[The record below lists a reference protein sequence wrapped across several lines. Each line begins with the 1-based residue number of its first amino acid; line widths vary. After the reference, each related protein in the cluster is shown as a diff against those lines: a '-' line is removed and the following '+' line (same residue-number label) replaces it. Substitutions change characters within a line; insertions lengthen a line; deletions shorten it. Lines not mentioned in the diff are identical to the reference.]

1 MRRSLWIHLTLAGL
15 VAGAS
20 LGGRALAQQ
29 ATGASLVRS
38 KPYTDEELK
47 EISLLPELLRLYRW
61 GTQVYLAITDH
72 IVERTYLNE
81 KAKVKKA
88 YEGQIE
94 TSRRHTEARRLEAI
108 KDFEA
113 WIKRYPNDRRW
124 TPDILFRLAELYYEK
139 ATVDFQYAQVQYQ
152 DAVRRVREESRKLG
166 KELPEPPEPQ
176 IDYTIPISYYRRI
189 IKEFPDYRNRDVVFY
204 LLGYCLRE
212 MSKQAE
218 EEATDEPESPDKP
231 SKSRVFAAKARQA
244 FLGLVCAN
252 RYKPTDPPSEPTV
265 PAELESAIAADEEEM
280 AGRENLDL
288 ARFDPYKGCKPAIS
302 LSKFTGMELKKRQA
316 LLSQAWFIL
325 GEQHFD
331 ADPIVTL
338 NDQEKEQL
346 KAEFFKHRSK
356 EQYVN
361 DYQRMLAEKKEKKV
375 KIHNYYAISAY
386 TRVIQNFKGAEE
398 YPDALYK
405 RAWTYFRVNMYSQA
419 LDEFDRLLL
428 ESTDEALRDNA
439 VRYVALCAYYQRLTE
454 DKFGYLKQ
462 HYQKKGWLHDSGGPN
477 GKYRH
482 VKRAFHELAKI
493 FYEDAAPP
501 ADMPG
506 AENYRSPDLLAA
518 LKVYRW
524 ILTRAGFGPDKPG
537 ETDLDWKYY
546 KGRAEVQ
553 KAIIDIIY
561 LLSVNNEVQ
570 KDWPRKLF
578 QQERRKAFN
587 RFSTF
592 DSSPYKQF
600 ATKYEKMYGEDPG
613 VRKALASLRQTSLL
627 DVANEYYLLGRKAWE
642 GKQAKINELIKE
654 IVALNAQIS
663 ALKAS
668 GDQEGLSKAQVEVE
682 TKKKELADITKTF
695 ADMFDQA
702 VKSYDVIINHPQF
715 KDTMDAYKALFFK
728 ADCLFYSNRY
738 LEAADAYKAAADSKI
753 SNRYRLQALR
763 GRVDAYQLHNQLNVI
778 PPAPPSPDRDKNL
791 VAKPIPASVLKW
803 HEAMSELVAAEENKV
818 DAVPFSF
825 QIAFTYYQY
834 AHADKAY
841 ELLWK
846 FLQEHCD
853 TREAF
858 YASKALLA
866 MALIKNNKEGNSLTS
881 LKQLDVER
889 QKLAKAKC
897 GTNVTFPPKTP
908 KEQMEKYG
916 KEVKEFFSKM
926 LGLAADIRM
935 NRADALYQAA
945 RKAKGTARESKYL
958 AAAKE
963 LEEIARRYPNSPKAA
978 ISLYYAAEGYEQT
991 RRFRK
996 AKAIYEEI
1004 VKNPKYRE
1012 QIRRVKEEDCTGSGS
1027 HQRCRTKVS
1036 NKLDNVVNF
1045 LAQAAWKA
1053 MEFDAAMKYY
1063 GQLAKGKVPTD
1074 EPAIRVNAYYWYA
1087 RLLRI
1092 YDKPRDSVSYFM
1104 KYYRDITKVIAALQK
1119 KLNKTTN
1126 PQDRKDLQAQL
1137 SEARRFRV
1145 EVFYEIG
1152 KIYEHL
1158 NDLGGMERYYG
1169 TYIRQVA
1176 DRLGS
1181 RNTASSDYYKK
1192 NAGDRAAA
1200 MKMMEAL
1207 HKLAQGNKARHR
1219 TRKASEYEQ
1228 KIISYFDK
1236 FHMPK
1241 GENPAADYAAE
1252 IAFRQVES
1260 EFRRFMARKI
1270 KLRGIRLKARI
1281 RKGMKAKEMLAAMCE
1296 LMGWGKNRRTG
1307 QLCAP
1312 GKALLMLRDVVNPYV
1327 AEVNKLTQ
1335 KLYNDVGLKYLHPKW
1350 VLAVRARMGQMFVKA
1365 ATDLDGLPVPSE
1377 VKSFWKVFWAF
1388 VQKYKASY
1396 RAFFEKL
1403 MSVYELD
1410 IDDEELDQDTILDAY
1425 KDKTYTTIR
1434 KNSQALRNEA
1444 IRNFVEGIKLAR
1456 SLGMATKWTK
1466 IMRKGL
1472 SDIDPDRF
1480 PYVHDAK
1487 VAK

>member
-1 MRRSLWIHLTLAGL
+1 MRRSLWTYVVLIGLMVGPSVGRQARAQKLTG
-15 VAGAS
+15 S
-20 LGGRALAQQ
+20 
-29 ATGASLVRS
+29 SLVRP
-38 KPYTDEELK
+38 KPYSADELK
-47 EISLLPELLRLYRW
+47 EIALLPELLRLYRW
-61 GTQVYLAITDH
+61 GTEVFLAITDH
-72 IVERTYLNE
+72 VVERTYLNE
-81 KAKVKKA
+81 KARITQA
-88 YEGQIE
+88 YAGQIE
-94 TSRRHTEARRLEAI
+94 KSRRHTEARRLEAI

-152 DAVRRVREESRKLG
+152 ETVRRIRDESKKLG
-166 KELPEPPEPQ
+166 KDLPEPPEPV
-176 IDYTIPISYYRRI
+176 IDYAIPISYYRRI
-189 IKEFPDYRNRDVVFY
+189 IREFPHYRNRDVVYY

-218 EEATDEPESPDKP
+218 EEASDEPESPDKP
-231 SKSRVFAAKARQA
+231 SKSRIYAAQARQA

-265 PAELESAIAADEEEM
+265 PAELQSAIAASEEDT
-280 AGRENLDL
+280 AAQENLDL
-288 ARFDPYKGCKPAIS
+288 AKFDPYHGCRPAIA
-302 LSKFTGMELKKRQA
+302 LNKFSGMELKKRQA

-338 NDQEKEQL
+338 NEQEKEQL

-356 EQYVN
+356 EQYIN
-361 DYQRMLAEKKEKKV
+361 DYQRMLAEKKEQKV

-405 RAWTYFRVNMYSQA
+405 RAWTYFRVNMYSKA

-428 ESTDEALRDNA
+428 ESSDEALRDNA
-439 VRYVALCAYYQRLTE
+439 VRYVALCAYYQRLTD
-454 DKFGYLKQ
+454 DKFGFLKQ
-462 HYQKKGWLHDSGGPN
+462 HYQKKGWLHDSTGPL

-501 ADMPG
+501 ADTPG
-506 AENYRSPDLLAA
+506 AENYRAPDLLSS

-553 KAIIDIIY
+553 KAIVDIIY

-570 KDWPRKLF
+570 KDWPRKLY
-578 QQERRKAFN
+578 QQEKRAAFN

-592 DSSPYKQF
+592 ASSPYRMF
-600 ATKYEKMYGEDPG
+600 AEKYEKMYGEDPD

-627 DVANEYYLLGRKAWE
+627 DVANEYYILGRKAWE
-642 GKQAKINELIKE
+642 GKRDKINELIKTIVGINQE
-654 IVALNAQIS
+654 ISNLQAQ
-663 ALKAS
+663 
-668 GDQEGLSKAQVEVE
+668 GDQEGLSKAQVELE
-682 TKKKELADITKTF
+682 TKKKELADVTKTF

-702 VKSYDVIINHPQF
+702 VKSYDVIIKHPQF

-738 LEAADAYKAAADSKI
+738 LEAAEAYKAAADSKI

-778 PPAPPSPDRDKNL
+778 PPVPPSPDRDKSL
-791 VAKPIPASVLKW
+791 VAKPIPESVLKW
-803 HEAMSELVAAEENKV
+803 HEAMKELLATEERKA
-818 DAVPFSF
+818 DAVLFQF

-834 AHADKAY
+834 RHADKAY
-841 ELLWK
+841 QLLWA
-846 FLQEHCD
+846 FLKQHCD

-858 YASKALLA
+858 YAGKALLA
-866 MALIKNNKEGNSLTS
+866 MALIRNNKEGNSLTS
-881 LKQLDVER
+881 LKQLDGER

-908 KEQMEKYG
+908 KDEMQKYAA
-916 KEVKEFFSKM
+916 KVKEFYSKM

-935 NRADALYQAA
+935 NRADALYQEA
-945 RKAKGTARESKYL
+945 RRAKGTARESKYL
-958 AAAKE
+958 AAARE

-1004 VKNPKYRE
+1004 VKNPKYRD
-1012 QIRRVKEEDCTGSGS
+1012 QIRRVKDEICKKVGGR
-1027 HQRCRTKVS
+1027 QRCRTVTT

-1092 YDKPRDSVSYFM
+1092 YDKPRVAVNYFL
-1104 KYYRDITKVIAALQK
+1104 KYYRDITKVIGAFEKRLGH
-1119 KLNKTTN
+1119 TTN
-1126 PQDRKDLQAQL
+1126 ADDRRDIQAQL
-1137 SEARRFRV
+1137 AEARRFRV

-1152 KIYEHL
+1152 KIYERL
-1158 NDLGGMERYYG
+1158 NDLSGMERYYG
-1169 TYIRQVA
+1169 NYIRQVA

-1181 RNTASSDYYKK
+1181 RNTAAGDYYKK
-1192 NAGDRAAA
+1192 HPADRAAA

-1207 HKLAQGNKARHR
+1207 HRLASGNAARHR
-1219 TRKASEYEQ
+1219 GRQAAGYEQ
-1228 KIISYFDK
+1228 KIVDYFGR

-1252 IAFRQVES
+1252 ISFRQVER
-1260 EFRRFMARKI
+1260 EFQRFMARKLSI
-1270 KLRGIRLKARI
+1270 RSIRLKARV
-1281 RKGMKAKEMLAAMCE
+1281 RKGMKAKAMLAAMCE
-1296 LMGWGKNRRTG
+1296 LMGWGKNRKTG
-1307 QLCAP
+1307 QPCAP
-1312 GKALLMLRDVVNPYV
+1312 GKALTMLRDVVNPYV

-1365 ATDLDGLPVPSE
+1365 ASDLDGLPVPPE

-1403 MSVYELD
+1403 MAVYELD
-1410 IDDEELDQDTILDAY
+1410 MDDEELDQDTILDAY
-1425 KDKTYTTIR
+1425 KEKTYATIR
-1434 KNSQALRNEA
+1434 KNAQALRNEA

-1456 SLGMATKWTK
+1456 SIGLAGKWTK

-1480 PYVHDAK
+1480 PFVHDAK
-1487 VAK
+1487 VAQ

>member
-1 MRRSLWIHLTLAGL
+1 MNLEFANQYFLLLLLLLVPLALVHFKWIWHRRRTLKYSDLQTLRRVNKTWARYLPHVPFWMRLVVLAL
-15 VAGAS
+15 LIV
-20 LGGRALAQQ
+20 ALARPRGG
-29 ATGASLVRS
+29 ATVQDISSEGIDIVLTVDVSTSMLAEDLKKGTNRLEVA
-38 KPYTDEELK
+38 KQVVTDF
-47 EISLLPELLRLYRW
+47 INR
-61 GTQVYLAITDH
+61 
-72 IVERTYLNE
+72 
-81 KAKVKKA
+81 
-88 YEGQIE
+88 
-94 TSRRHTEARRLEAI
+94 RRH
-108 KDFEA
+108 
-113 WIKRYPNDRRW
+113 DR
-124 TPDILFRLAELYYEK
+124 IGCVA
-139 ATVDFQYAQVQYQ
+139 
-152 DAVRRVREESRKLG
+152 
-166 KELPEPPEPQ
+166 
-176 IDYTIPISYYRRI
+176 
-189 IKEFPDYRNRDVVFY
+189 
-204 LLGYCLRE
+204 
-212 MSKQAE
+212 
-218 EEATDEPESPDKP
+218 
-231 SKSRVFAAKARQA
+231 FAAKAVTCCPLTLDYRILNNQVA
-244 FLGLVCAN
+244 GLSIGMLEDGTAIGVALASSVN
-252 RYKPTDPPSEPTV
+252 RLRNSSAKSRVIVLLTD
-265 PAELESAIAADEEEM
+265 
-280 AGRENLDL
+280 
-288 ARFDPYKGCKPAIS
+288 
-302 LSKFTGMELKKRQA
+302 GMNNR
-316 LLSQAWFIL
+316 
-325 GEQHFD
+325 GEI
-331 ADPIVTL
+331 DPITAARI
-338 NDQEKEQL
+338 
-346 KAEFFKHRSK
+346 AE
-356 EQYVN
+356 
-361 DYQRMLAEKKEKKV
+361 AENVKV
-375 KIHNYYAISAY
+375 Y
-386 TRVIQNFKGAEE
+386 TIGVGTRGMAPIPV
-398 YPDALYK
+398 
-405 RAWTYFRVNMYSQA
+405 R
-419 LDEFDRLLL
+419 DEFGR
-428 ESTDEALRDNA
+428 
-439 VRYVALCAYYQRLTE
+439 VRYVNQQVKIDEET
-454 DKFGYLKQ
+454 LKEIASIT
-462 HYQKKGWLHDSGGPN
+462 G
-477 GKYRH
+477 GKY
-482 VKRAFHELAKI
+482 
-493 FYEDAAPP
+493 
-501 ADMPG
+501 
-506 AENYRSPDLLAA
+506 YR
-518 LKVYRW
+518 
-524 ILTRAGFGPDKPG
+524 
-537 ETDLDWKYY
+537 
-546 KGRAEVQ
+546 
-553 KAIIDIIY
+553 
-561 LLSVNNEVQ
+561 
-570 KDWPRKLF
+570 
-578 QQERRKAFN
+578 
-587 RFSTF
+587 
-592 DSSPYKQF
+592 
-600 ATKYEKMYGEDPG
+600 ATK
-613 VRKALASLRQTSLL
+613 
-627 DVANEYYLLGRKAWE
+627 
-642 GKQAKINELIKE
+642 
-654 IVALNAQIS
+654 
-663 ALKAS
+663 
-668 GDQEGLSKAQVEVE
+668 
-682 TKKKELADITKTF
+682 
-695 ADMFDQA
+695 
-702 VKSYDVIINHPQF
+702 
-715 KDTMDAYKALFFK
+715 
-728 ADCLFYSNRY
+728 
-738 LEAADAYKAAADSKI
+738 
-753 SNRYRLQALR
+753 
-763 GRVDAYQLHNQLNVI
+763 
-778 PPAPPSPDRDKNL
+778 
-791 VAKPIPASVLKW
+791 
-803 HEAMSELVAAEENKV
+803 
-818 DAVPFSF
+818 
-825 QIAFTYYQY
+825 
-834 AHADKAY
+834 
-841 ELLWK
+841 
-846 FLQEHCD
+846 
-853 TREAF
+853 
-858 YASKALLA
+858 
-866 MALIKNNKEGNSLTS
+866 
-881 LKQLDVER
+881 
-889 QKLAKAKC
+889 
-897 GTNVTFPPKTP
+897 
-908 KEQMEKYG
+908 
-916 KEVKEFFSKM
+916 
-926 LGLAADIRM
+926 
-935 NRADALYQAA
+935 
-945 RKAKGTARESKYL
+945 
-958 AAAKE
+958 AKE

-1092 YDKPRDSVSYFM
+1092 YDKPRDSVTYFM

-1228 KIISYFDK
+1228 KIVSYFDK

-1260 EFRRFMARKI
+1260 EFRRFMARKLT
-1270 KLRGIRLKARI
+1270 LRSIRLKARI
-1281 RKGMKAKEMLAAMCE
+1281 RKGMKAKGMLAAMCE

-1377 VKSFWKVFWAF
+1377 VKSFWKVFWTF